1 MSETTAPD
9 VPARSGSDPAEPC
22 PAPALTPLVT
32 VARTGSTN
40 SDLIE
45 ALARDPRDAQRRWPH
60 LSALR
65 AVHQTAGRG
74 RAGRSWITPGQE
86 ALTLSVVLRP
96 LVPADRLPWLP
107 LVAGLAVRD
116 ALSRVLTAEGST
128 WTAWTKWPNDV
139 LLLPPDQA
147 PAEEIAGWG
156 RARKVG
162 GLLTEVAHPAHCAP
176 TAPTAP
182 TQRPVSR
189 DEAAAV
195 VLGIGLNVGQERAG
209 LPVSWAGSLALAGV
223 HLRPQDLLAPL
234 AVALAA
240 RTAQWER
247 DDGDPGAPLL
257 GDLRAAC
264 LTLGQTV
271 HVEMPGGDVAEGRA
285 LDLEPGLVVESSAGR
300 RVVAAGD
307 VIHMRNS
314 PAHTPEG

>member
-1 MSETTAPD
+1 MRVSETTGPH
-9 VPARSGSDPAEPC
+9 VPA
-22 PAPALTPLVT
+22 PAPALRPLVT

-45 ALARDPRDAQRRWPH
+45 ALARDPRAAQRRWPH

-74 RAGRSWITPGQE
+74 RVGRSWITPGRG

-96 LVPADRLPWLP
+96 LVPTDRLPWLP

-116 ALSRVLTAEGST
+116 ALSRALAAEGST

-139 LLLPPDQA
+139 LLLPPDQD
-147 PAEEIAGWG
+147 PAEEVASWG
-156 RARKVG
+156 QTRKVG
-162 GLLTEVAHPAHCAP
+162 GLLTEIAHPARR
-176 TAPTAP
+176 TP
-182 TQRPVSR
+182 TQAPARR

-195 VLGIGLNVGQERAG
+195 VLGIGLNVGQDRAD
-209 LPVSWAGSLALAGV
+209 LPVPWAGSLALAGA
-223 HLRPQDLLAPL
+223 HLHPQDLLVPL
-234 AVALAA
+234 ADALAA

-247 DDGDPGAPLL
+247 DDGDPGVALL

-271 HVEMPGGDVAEGRA
+271 RVEMPGGALIEGRA
-285 LDLEPGLVVESSAGR
+285 VDLAPGLVVASSAGR
-300 RVVAAGD
+300 QIVAAGD
-307 VIHMRNS
+307 VIHLRDS
-314 PAHTPEG
+314 PAYTPE